1 VSAYTGAPVT
11 FKGIR
16 PRDLV
21 QYRTPQGQTAYG
33 RAQALLLFAE
43 HVVVNR
49 SGTYGQPAVVNAL
62 NYVSHKRSTW
72 GIRA

>member
-1 VSAYTGAPVT
+1 MT
-11 FKGIR
+11 FKDIK

-21 QYRTPQGQTAYG
+21 QFRTPQGRVGYG
-33 RAQALLLFAE
+33 RAQALLLFPE

-72 GIRA
+72 GRSA